1 LKLEYPGYRRWLDT
15 NARNKRV
22 IRYDNRG
29 SGLSDRD
36 VASMDFD
43 LVALDIDAVL
53 NKLGIERFA
62 LFGTSIG
69 SPVAIRYAATRPDR
83 VSHLILWCGY
93 ARSSD
98 FGAQTAALRTLQQ
111 MDWTLFT
118 ETVAHATVAGWGSSD
133 EARQWAAFSRAAI
146 TQEGLLRHQALNWT
160 FDLSEDLAAIRC
172 PTLVIQRQEAI
183 LPPVEAARYLPRGSP
198 MQRSSSLK
206 VARSLPGSATWTS

>member
-1 LKLEYPGYRRWLDT
+1 MCFEMREPRIQYATTTDGVSIAYFAMGEAPPMLIIPPIPWSHVQLELEYPGYRRWLDA

-53 NKLGIERFA
+53 DKLGIERFA

-98 FGAQTAALRTLQQ
+98 FGAQTAGLRTCSK
-111 MDWTLFT
+111 WT
-118 ETVAHATVAGWGSSD
+118 G
-133 EARQWAAFSRAAI
+133 
-146 TQEGLLRHQALNWT
+146 
-160 FDLSEDLAAIRC
+160 
-172 PTLVIQRQEAI
+172 
-183 LPPVEAARYLPRGSP
+183 
-198 MQRSSSLK
+198 RSSRRPS
-206 VARSLPGSATWTS
+206 RT